1 MSRGEIK
8 SSYCLLLDTGSL
20 AGDFISEKAVTSF
33 NFTATH
39 TDSKLNNT
47 CHTLNTK
54 VDLGVTFHN
63 ELLDNNDTFDISP
76 IILKETPVDMIIGR
90 DTIKKYKL
98 FKKIPS
104 QLSSDGL
111 NHDDL
116 KVDEVGLQS
125 VSLFG
130 LSEMVT

>member
-1 MSRGEIK
+1 MEA
-8 SSYCLLLDTGSL
+8 LLDTGNL
-20 AGDFISEKAVTSF
+20 AGDCISEKTVNRF
-33 NFTATH
+33 NFTPTN
-39 TDSKLNNT
+39 TDSQLTVCSGLDNT

-54 VDLGVTFHN
+54 VDLGITFHN

-76 IILKETPVDMIIGR
+76 VILKETPVDMIIGR

-98 FKKIPS
+98 FEKIPS

-116 KVDEVGLQS
+116 EVGVGTNRCACEPMRDS
-125 VSLFG
+125 
-130 LSEMVT
+130 T